1 MMLAPREMDI
11 VAVSCACVLVPCLHC
26 GGDVFS
32 DLLSM
37 LSCTGTIEVLQ
48 LVQNT
53 TDERRPASSSL
64 AEHK

>member
-1 MMLAPREMDI
+1 
-11 VAVSCACVLVPCLHC
+11 
-26 GGDVFS
+26 
-32 DLLSM
+32 M